1 MTTDATNITDTS
13 EPASDARVW
22 AGEGWTA
29 RVRKNEDDEGW
40 AVTMTRDGDAEPVLT
55 SPWTMGRDKKNPKPL
70 NTTDFKTLLKG
81 ARDVLTRHEAHARAQ
96 RHRSVTVQ
104 DDAGAAVRVDLD
116 IAADED
122 DPHALLSA
130 WAADGERLAEHR
142 VEAGFKLNAASAR
155 RWVAGGFR
163 DA

>member
-1 MTTDATNITDTS
+1 MSTDATESDTAG
-13 EPASDARVW
+13 ETGDARVW
-22 AGEGWTA
+22 RGQGWTA
-29 RVRKNEDDEGW
+29 RVVKNEDDDGW

-70 NTTDFKTLLKG
+70 NTTDFRTLLKG

-96 RHRSVTVQ
+96 RHRSIDLV
-104 DDAGAAVRVDLD
+104 DASGAPIRVDLD
-116 IAADED
+116 VAADED

-130 WAADGERLAEHR
+130 WDPAGDKLAERRVAADFR
-142 VEAGFKLNAASAR
+142 LNAASAR
-155 RWVAGGFR
+155 RWIASGFA